1 MNDTFS
7 LAAEDINDLIHG
19 RVRLAAMAYIA
30 GAGDADFTAIKKAV
44 NTSDGNM
51 SVHLRKLEDAG
62 YLTVT
67 KGYNERKPQTIY
79 ALTDT
84 GRAAWQEYLE
94 KMRQLL
100 IESSIEGGA

>member
-1 MNDTFS
+1 MSDTPNLS
-7 LAAEDINDLIHG
+7 ADAINDLIHA

-30 GAGDADFTAIKKAV
+30 GAGEADFMAIKKAV

-62 YLTVT
+62 YLAMT

-79 ALTDT
+79 ALTDA

-94 KMRQLL
+94 KMRYLL
-100 IESSIEGGA
+100 MES

>member
-1 MNDTFS
+1 
-7 LAAEDINDLIHG
+7 
-19 RVRLAAMAYIA
+19 MAYIA

-62 YLTVT
+62 YLAVT
-67 KGYNERKPQTIY
+67 KGYNDRKPQTIY
-79 ALTDT
+79 ALTDK
-84 GRAAWQEYLE
+84 GRAAWDEYLE

-100 IESSIEGGA
+100 VET

>member
-1 MNDTFS
+1 
-7 LAAEDINDLIHG
+7 
-19 RVRLAAMAYIA
+19 MAYIA

-62 YLTVT
+62 YLAVT

-79 ALTDT
+79 ALTDA

-100 IESSIEGGA
+100 IES

>member
-1 MNDTFS
+1 MSDTPNLS
-7 LAAEDINDLIHG
+7 ADAINDLIHG
-19 RVRLAAMAYIA
+19 RVILAAMAYIA

-62 YLTVT
+62 YLAVT

-84 GRAAWQEYLE
+84 GRAAWHEYLE
-94 KMRQLL
+94 QMRQLL
-100 IESSIEGGA
+100 VET

>member
-1 MNDTFS
+1 MSDMPNLSAD
-7 LAAEDINDLIHG
+7 DINDLIHG

-62 YLTVT
+62 YLAVT
-67 KGYNERKPQTIY
+67 KGYNERKPQTTY
-79 ALTDT
+79 ALTDI
-84 GRAAWQEYLE
+84 GRAAWHDYLE

-100 IESSIEGGA
+100 VET

>member
-1 MNDTFS
+1 MSDTPNLS
-7 LAAEDINDLIHG
+7 ADAINDLIHG

-62 YLTVT
+62 YLAVT

-84 GRAAWQEYLE
+84 GRAAWHEYPE
-94 KMRQLL
+94 QMRQLL
-100 IESSIEGGA
+100 VET

>member
-1 MNDTFS
+1 MNDSSS

-30 GAGDADFTAIKKAV
+30 GAGEADFTAIKKAV

-62 YLTVT
+62 YLAVT
-67 KGYNERKPQTIY
+67 KGYNDRKPQTIY

-84 GRAAWQEYLE
+84 GRAAWHEYLE

-100 IESSIEGGA
+100 VEI

>member
-1 MNDTFS
+1 MSDTPNLS
-7 LAAEDINDLIHG
+7 ADAINDLIHG

-30 GAGDADFTAIKKAV
+30 GAGEADFMAIKKAV

-62 YLTVT
+62 YLAVT

-79 ALTDT
+79 ALTDV

-94 KMRQLL
+94 KMRYLL
-100 IESSIEGGA
+100 MET

>member
-1 MNDTFS
+1 MSDTPNLS
-7 LAAEDINDLIHG
+7 ADAINDLIHG

-44 NTSDGNM
+44 NTIDGNM

-62 YLTVT
+62 YLAVT

-84 GRAAWQEYLE
+84 GRAAWHEYLE
-94 KMRQLL
+94 QMRQLL
-100 IESSIEGGA
+100 VET

>member
-1 MNDTFS
+1 MSDPAN
-7 LAAEDINDLIHG
+7 LAADGINDLIHG

-51 SVHLRKLEDAG
+51 SVHLRKLENAG
-62 YLTVT
+62 YLAVT
-67 KGYNERKPQTIY
+67 KGYNERKPQTVY
-79 ALTDT
+79 ALTDS
-84 GRAAWQEYLE
+84 GRVAWQEYLE

-100 IESSIEGGA
+100 IDR

>member
-1 MNDTFS
+1 MNDS
-7 LAAEDINDLIHG
+7 PNLSADDINDLIHG

-62 YLTVT
+62 YLAVT
-67 KGYNERKPQTIY
+67 KGYNERKPQTTY
-79 ALTDT
+79 ALTDI
-84 GRAAWQEYLE
+84 GRAAWHDYLE

-100 IESSIEGGA
+100 VET

>member
-1 MNDTFS
+1 
-7 LAAEDINDLIHG
+7 
-19 RVRLAAMAYIA
+19 MAYIA
-30 GAGDADFTAIKKAV
+30 GAGDADFTAIKIAV

-62 YLTVT
+62 YLAVT

-84 GRAAWQEYLE
+84 GRAAWHEYLE
-94 KMRQLL
+94 QMRQLL
-100 IESSIEGGA
+100 VET

>member
-1 MNDTFS
+1 MSDTPNLS
-7 LAAEDINDLIHG
+7 ADAINDLIHG

-30 GAGDADFTAIKKAV
+30 GAGDADFTSIKKAV

-62 YLTVT
+62 YLAVT

-79 ALTDT
+79 ALTDA
-84 GRAAWQEYLE
+84 GRAAWHEYLE

-100 IESSIEGGA
+100 VET

>member
-1 MNDTFS
+1 MSDTPNLS
-7 LAAEDINDLIHG
+7 ADAINDLIHG

-62 YLTVT
+62 YLAVT

-79 ALTDT
+79 ALTDA
-84 GRAAWQEYLE
+84 GRAAWHEYLE

-100 IESSIEGGA
+100 VET

>member
-1 MNDTFS
+1 
-7 LAAEDINDLIHG
+7 
-19 RVRLAAMAYIA
+19 MAYIA

-62 YLTVT
+62 YLAVT

-79 ALTDT
+79 ALTDA
-84 GRAAWQEYLE
+84 GRAAWHEYLE

-100 IESSIEGGA
+100 AET

>member
-1 MNDTFS
+1 MSDMPNLSAD
-7 LAAEDINDLIHG
+7 DINDLIHG

-62 YLTVT
+62 YLAVT
-67 KGYNERKPQTIY
+67 KGYNERKPQTTY
-79 ALTDT
+79 ALTDI
-84 GRAAWQEYLE
+84 GR
-94 KMRQLL
+94 
-100 IESSIEGGA
+100 

>member
-1 MNDTFS
+1 MSDTPNLS
-7 LAAEDINDLIHG
+7 ADAINDLIHG

-30 GAGDADFTAIKKAV
+30 GAGYADFTAIKKAV

-62 YLTVT
+62 YLAVT

-84 GRAAWQEYLE
+84 GRAAWHEYLE
-94 KMRQLL
+94 QMRQLL
-100 IESSIEGGA
+100 VET

>member
-1 MNDTFS
+1 MSDPAN
-7 LAAEDINDLIHG
+7 LAADDINDLIHG

-51 SVHLRKLEDAG
+51 SVHLRKLENAG
-62 YLTVT
+62 YLAVT
-67 KGYNERKPQTIY
+67 KGYNERKPQTVY
-79 ALTDT
+79 ALTDS
-84 GRAAWQEYLE
+84 GRVAWQEYLE

-100 IESSIEGGA
+100 FDR